1 MDQLVCFYDHS
12 RKVQFCSDSEKSSKS
27 TKELV
32 KFFILFKKLGLF
44 DGSNAGVTNLSC
56 RRFAVYLFVFVSL
69 WTCVHRD
76 LGKQNVTQNLLFP
89 IYEVAC
95 TTR

>member
-1 MDQLVCFYDHS
+1 MEATQA
-12 RKVQFCSDSEKSSKS
+12 
-27 TKELV
+27 
-32 KFFILFKKLGLF
+32 I
-44 DGSNAGVTNLSC
+44 TNLCC
-56 RRFAVYLFVFVSL
+56 RRVAVNLFVFVSL